1 MEGSVI
7 FYTTGCPKCAI
18 LKKKLDAAQIP
29 YETND
34 DVNEMQAQGMTEAP
48 ALSVDGELLNFG
60 DSVRWVNEWVSDRMP
75 AG

>member
-18 LKKKLDAAQIP
+18 LKKKLDAAHVP
-29 YETND
+29 YTLND
-34 DVNEMQAQGMTEAP
+34 SVDEMQALGMTEAP
-48 ALSVDGELLNFG
+48 ALSVNGTLLGFG
-60 DSVRWVNEWVSDRMP
+60 DSVRWVGEWAGERTP

>member
-18 LKKKLDAAQIP
+18 LKKKLDNAHIP
-29 YETND
+29 YTENR
-34 DVNEMQAQGMTEAP
+34 DVDEMQALGMTEAP
-48 ALSVDGELLNFG
+48 ALSVDGKLLGFG
-60 DSVRWVNEWVSDRMP
+60 DSVRWVGEWVGERTP

>member
-18 LKKKLDAAQIP
+18 LKRKLDAAHIP
-29 YETND
+29 YTENR
-34 DVNEMQAQGMTEAP
+34 DVDEMQALGMTEAP
-48 ALSVDGELLNFG
+48 ALSVGGELMSFG
-60 DSVRWVNEWVSDRMP
+60 DSVRWVNEWVSERTP

>member
-18 LKKKLDAAQIP
+18 LKKKLDTAHIP
-29 YETND
+29 YTENR
-34 DVNEMQAQGMTEAP
+34 DVDEMQALGMTEAP
-48 ALSVDGELLNFG
+48 ALSVSGELMSFS
-60 DSVRWVNEWVSDRMP
+60 DSVRWVNEWVSDRTP